1 MPIGRKTIMV
11 MTVPTNTPLQQQIDE
26 FIAEGAS
33 WLPTN
38 LLQALLSPIGQL
50 INSGAA
56 GNALKEG
63 AQAPDFILPDA
74 RGNAVTLSH
83 LLTQGP
89 VVMTFYRGQWCP
101 YCHLQLRAYQ
111 EALPHMQAR
120 GATLV
125 AISPQTQDHSRALA
139 EKLELTFA
147 LLSDMGNQVARQF
160 GLVFTIAEA
169 VRAAHKQVYADLP
182 KFNGTDSWDLPM
194 AGTFLV
200 DPSGT
205 VRLAFVHPDFTRRLD
220 PSVVIARLKELKGER
235 EGSTE

>member
-1 MPIGRKTIMV
+1 MATNIPK
-11 MTVPTNTPLQQQIDE
+11 NTPLQQQIDE

-33 WLPTN
+33 WLPTG
-38 LLQALLSPIGQL
+38 LLQDLLRPTRQL
-50 INSGAA
+50 INCGAA
-56 GNALKEG
+56 EQTLKEG
-63 AQAPDFILPDA
+63 AQAPDFTLPDA

-111 EALPHMQAR
+111 QALPHMQAR
-120 GATLV
+120 GASLV
-125 AISPQTQDHSRALA
+125 AISPQTPDHSRALA

-160 GLVFTIAEA
+160 GLVFTIDEA
-169 VRAAHKQVYADLP
+169 VRGAHKQVGADLP
-182 KFNGTDSWDLPM
+182 RFNGIESWELPM
-194 AGTFLV
+194 AGTFLI
-200 DPSGT
+200 DQAGT

-220 PSVVIARLKELKGER
+220 PSVVIARLNELKDER
-235 EGSTE
+235 QRSTP

>member
-1 MPIGRKTIMV
+1 MV

-33 WLPTN
+33 WLPAD
-38 LLQALLSPIGQL
+38 LLQDLLSPIGQL

-56 GNALKEG
+56 ENALKEG
-63 AQAPDFILPDA
+63 AQAPDFALPDA
-74 RGNAVTLSH
+74 RGTAVTLSH

-111 EALPHMQAR
+111 QALAHMQAR
-120 GATLV
+120 GASLV
-125 AISPQTQDHSRALA
+125 AISPQTPHHSRAMA

-160 GLVFTIAEA
+160 GLVFTIDEA
-169 VRAAHKQVYADLP
+169 VRGAHKQVCADLP
-182 KFNGTDSWDLPM
+182 KFNGNDSWELPM
-194 AGTFLV
+194 AGTFLI
-200 DPSGT
+200 DQSGT

-220 PSVVIARLKELKGER
+220 PSVVIARLNELKDER
-235 EGSTE
+235 EGSTA